1 MVSFQVASDLGL
13 TDRGNGASP
22 WLSPATEERAT
33 ESLIQ
38 GNETF
43 QRSDLRP
50 WTDSRMRR
58 MSSWCSVQD
67 KKRHGQIVRNMS
79 SNGDP
84 ETAKPRQCVQV
95 QPS

>member
-50 WTDSRMRR
+50 
-58 MSSWCSVQD
+58 
-67 KKRHGQIVRNMS
+67 
-79 SNGDP
+79 
-84 ETAKPRQCVQV
+84 
-95 QPS
+95 